1 MATGKTHI
9 SCSAGN
15 RLSQRQHGRGG
26 PSSPICN
33 REGHRRQ
40 GHWKNESAPA
50 SINHGFGL
58 SRHQV
63 DLTTGRSRAFVW
75 RGWRSLGLGYRTA
88 SYGLWRKRR
97 KKVGE
102 REAGVKAPV
111 TFHADVS
118 HGTRSGQGPEFI
130 HRCGS
135 RADPVQ
141 PRATW
146 GRDAASAFIVVHH
159 CCSIVERITRL

>member
-75 RGWRSLGLGYRTA
+75 RGWRSLGLDTGRQA
-88 SYGLWRKRR
+88 MACGGNVV
-97 KKVGE
+97 KKLARGKQE
-102 REAGVKAPV
+102 SRHQSP
-111 TFHADVS
+111 FM
-118 HGTRSGQGPEFI
+118 RMFRMGQGQARGRNSFTDADHALIQSSPGQHGGGMLHRHSLLFI
-130 HRCGS
+130 TV
-135 RADPVQ
+135 VQ
-141 PRATW
+141 SLR
-146 GRDAASAFIVVHH
+146 G
-159 CCSIVERITRL
+159 